1 MTRNAQSEIASLN
14 HEIEKLRLELRSATN
29 RADVDFLLSEI
40 QALSRTA
47 DCLANF
53 IEFEP

>member
-1 MTRNAQSEIASLN
+1 MTRNEQSEIAHLN
-14 HEIEKLRLELRSATN
+14 HEIEKLRLELRSATS
-29 RADVDFLLSEI
+29 RSDIDFLFSEI

>member
-14 HEIEKLRLELRSATN
+14 HEIATLRLELRSATK
-29 RADVDFLLSEI
+29 RDDVDFLLSEI

>member
-14 HEIEKLRLELRSATN
+14 HEIATLRLELRSATN
-29 RADVDFLLSEI
+29 RADVDFLVSEI

-47 DCLANF
+47 DSLANF
-53 IEFEP
+53 TEFEP